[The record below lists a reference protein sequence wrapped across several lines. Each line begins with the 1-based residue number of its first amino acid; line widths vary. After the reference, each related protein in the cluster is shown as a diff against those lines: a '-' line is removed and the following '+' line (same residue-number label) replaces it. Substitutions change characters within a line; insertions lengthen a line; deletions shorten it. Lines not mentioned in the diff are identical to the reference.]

1 MYHFYPE
8 FEKDGEFSPSS
19 FVSGI
24 RDRLQNFFQS
34 KEKKRAG
41 ARVEGFHTAKKK
53 DWDQF
58 LNHAS
63 RKSFVKQLGSD
74 SRSDAKLVMHA
85 DNMNRLQTG
94 KKVGT
99 IQGGSKSYSIVKLR
113 GKDRLGC
120 TCNDWRYKRS
130 VAKPGEVVDCKHVRQ
145 FKQMNKTAAYEMQK
159 VSGKRTDEVLAA
171 LRSLARDPIH
181 KEHVDSW
188 SRHAALNAGQ
198 ASDSL
203 SRGEIRDAAKESIFA
218 VLPPTHHSPEEM
230 KGMMRT
236 RSGKRTRHRDWYRWG
251 RGDDIPEPSKTASAY
266 EEGGSFTHDGQKYSL
281 REAFRAARTKPTKQI
296 DVDKLKWIL
305 RHDRPDPK
313 RLAAA
318 NLAAPV
324 IVAPDRRGRP
334 TVVDGLHRLSKAVQ
348 QGKKTMPAKMLTLS
362 DLKKEASDK
371 APRLTFITGG
381 AGAGKST
388 MAKKLVDSGEF
399 DVLIGTDTGGVV
411 NGQYVKP
418 PKAEREKIRNR
429 REALALKMRAKGK
442 RVLVEGYPRGAL
454 RYPKLLAQADDV
466 LYLDTPM
473 ATRMFRVGK
482 RSRERGTPMLPDL
495 KMGLTTHFDDL
506 KYRKEIE
513 KKSPNFRSIRTYE
526 DIKKEAMAA
535 REASSKGMQVGD
547 VILTAMA
554 PEQYSK
560 DSGAPLHKRMKE
572 QFFRKASPA
581 AQGSYTH
588 SAIYVGKG
596 QVVEALQG
604 GVVRRSLKRSLRD
617 LDGAVVVRP
626 KVSTKA
632 RRAAAAFA
640 KTQVGAPYESH
651 KFLAKKGFSI
661 FMPKYFDKKLDHG
674 KELKKTDKWTCSNLI
689 GAAYAL
695 QGHATHTR
703 GGRWSMTAP
712 ADFLVSDRNA
722 HVKHLGKALG
732 QRPTIGRLKGKT
744 DLADVSEASAKSRTY
759 KDAKKEAMVLWGL
772 DA

>member
-24 RDRLQNFFQS
+24 RGRLQNFFQS
-34 KEKKRAG
+34 REKKRAG
-41 ARVEGFHTAKKK
+41 ARVESFHTAKKK

-58 LNHAS
+58 LNNAS

-99 IQGGSKSYSIVKLR
+99 VQSGSKSYSIVKLR

-130 VAKPGEVVDCKHVRQ
+130 VAKPGEVVDCKHIRQ
-145 FKQMNKTAAYEMQK
+145 FKQMNKTASYGELK
-159 VSGKRTDEVLAA
+159 KEAA
-171 LRSLARDPIH
+171 ELTTRGRNQISEGNFALPGRRYPIHDRSHARNALARVAQHGTP
-181 KEHVDSW
+181 
-188 SRHAALNAGQ
+188 
-198 ASDSL
+198 
-203 SRGEIRDAAKESIFA
+203 GEKSQVRKAVAAKYPGIEILA
-218 VLPPTHHSPEEM
+218 
-230 KGMMRT
+230 
-236 RSGKRTRHRDWYRWG
+236 
-251 RGDDIPEPSKTASAY
+251 
-266 EEGGSFTHDGQKYSL
+266 Q
-281 REAFRAARTKPTKQI
+281 RE
-296 DVDKLKWIL
+296 
-305 RHDRPDPK
+305 
-313 RLAAA
+313 
-318 NLAAPV
+318 
-324 IVAPDRRGRP
+324 
-334 TVVDGLHRLSKAVQ
+334 
-348 QGKKTMPAKMLTLS
+348 
-362 DLKKEASDK
+362 LKKEASDK

-513 KKSPNFRSIRTYE
+513 EKSPNFRSIRTYE

-632 RRAAAAFA
+632 RRAAATFA

-674 KELKKTDKWTCSNLI
+674 KEIKKTDKWTCSNLI

-772 DA
+772 DV